1 MNNFTIKVDGDKF
14 MFEKM
19 VEMGL
24 LFDFYGKLLSD
35 TQYTVVEHYY
45 IDDLSLTEIASNLD
59 ISRQGVH
66 DALKRAEKKLYS
78 YEEKLKLVEKFEDN
92 KDKTRDILKY
102 IDELDKR
109 ARELNSYKVDENIKN
124 IKTMIIDI
132 LETS

>member
-1 MNNFTIKVDGDKF
+1 

-19 VEMGL
+19 VEMGM
-24 LFDFYGKLLSD
+24 LFDFYGKLLST

-45 IDDLSLTEIASNLD
+45 IDDLSLSEIAVNLE

-78 YEEKLKLVEKFEDN
+78 YEEKLGLVKKFESN
-92 KDKTRDILKY
+92 KEKTRDILNY
-102 IDELDKR
+102 IDEINIEAKQ
-109 ARELNSYKVDENIKN
+109 LNLNQVDENIEN
-124 IKTMIIDI
+124 IKKMVVDI

>member
-1 MNNFTIKVDGDKF
+1 

-45 IDDLSLTEIASNLD
+45 IHDLSLSEIASNLS

-78 YEEKLKLVEKFEDN
+78 YEEKLKLVEKFEAT
-92 KDKTRDILKY
+92 KEKTRDILKY
-102 IDELDKR
+102 IDEIDKK
-109 ARELNSYKVDENIKN
+109 AKQFNSYKMDENIKD
-124 IKTMIIDI
+124 IKKMVKDII
-132 LETS
+132 ETS

>member
-1 MNNFTIKVDGDKF
+1 
-14 MFEKM
+14 MFEKI

-24 LFDFYGKLLSD
+24 LFDFYGKLLSE

-45 IDDLSLTEIASNLD
+45 IHDLSLSEIASNLD

-92 KDKTRDILKY
+92 KRKTRDILMY
-102 IDELDKR
+102 IDEIDKN
-109 ARELNSYKVDENIKN
+109 AKQLNPYNMDKNIKN
-124 IKTMIIDI
+124 IKQMVTDII
-132 LETS
+132 ETS

>member
-1 MNNFTIKVDGDKF
+1 

-24 LFDFYGKLLSD
+24 LFDFYGNLLSD

-45 IDDLSLTEIASNLD
+45 IHDLSLSEIASNLN

-78 YEEKLKLVEKFEDN
+78 YEEKLELVEKFEQN
-92 KDKTRDILKY
+92 KEKTKDILKY
-102 IDELDKR
+102 IDEIDEK
-109 ARELNSYKVDENIKN
+109 AKQLNSYKMDENIKN
-124 IKTMIIDI
+124 IKKMVTDI
-132 LETS
+132 VETS

>member
-1 MNNFTIKVDGDKF
+1 

-19 VEMGL
+19 LEMGL
-24 LFDFYGKLLSD
+24 LFDFYGKLLSN
-35 TQYTVVEHYY
+35 TQYTAVEGYY
-45 IDDLSLTEIASNLD
+45 IHDLSLSEIASNLD

-92 KDKTRDILKY
+92 KEKIRNILKY
-102 IDELDKR
+102 IDQ
-109 ARELNSYKVDENIKN
+109 VDEKSRTLNLENVDVNIENVKA
-124 IKTMIIDI
+124 MVIDI

>member
-1 MNNFTIKVDGDKF
+1 

-45 IDDLSLTEIASNLD
+45 IHDLSLSEIALILN

-66 DALKRAEKKLYS
+66 DALKRAENKLYT
-78 YEEKLKLVEKFEDN
+78 YEEKLRLVEKFEYN
-92 KDKTRDILKY
+92 KEKTRNILRY
-102 IDELDKR
+102 IDEIDEK
-109 ARELNSYKVDENIKN
+109 ARVLSQEKIDENIKN
-124 IKTMIIDI
+124 IKKMVIDI

>member
-1 MNNFTIKVDGDKF
+1 

-24 LFDFYGKLLSD
+24 LFDFYGKLLSE

-78 YEEKLKLVEKFEDN
+78 YEEKLKLAEKFEDN
-92 KDKTRDILKY
+92 KQKTRDILKY
-102 IDELDKR
+102 IDELEERSK
-109 ARELNSYKVDENIKN
+109 ELNSYKVDENIKN
-124 IKTMIIDI
+124 IKTMIIEI